1 MLTCYVLSIYGGKKF
16 LRMGYKKL
24 EESVRD
30 RIKQVQKEKKIT
42 ENRLAAGDSA
52 TQSRLNRQLSHGSS
66 ITLDTILRLLTT
78 CPDVSADWLLRG
90 QGEMIT
96 TVNNVTGAGRVTGKN
111 ATVIGQQAGV
121 LTEAFVRDLLAEKD
135 KQIAQLLSIISR

>member
-1 MLTCYVLSIYGGKKF
+1 MLSIYGGKKF

-135 KQIAQLLSIISR
+135 KQIAQLLSIISK

>member
-1 MLTCYVLSIYGGKKF
+1 MEYENLDAA
-16 LRMGYKKL
+16 
-24 EESVRD
+24 VRD
-30 RIKQVQKEKKIT
+30 RIKRLQKEKKIT
-42 ENRLAAGDSA
+42 ENRLAGGDIP
-52 TQSRLNRQLSHGSS
+52 TQKRLNRQLSHGACIS
-66 ITLDTILRLLTT
+66 LDTILRLLTA

>member
-1 MLTCYVLSIYGGKKF
+1 
-16 LRMGYKKL
+16 MGYKKL

-135 KQIAQLLSIISR
+135 KQIAQLLSIISK